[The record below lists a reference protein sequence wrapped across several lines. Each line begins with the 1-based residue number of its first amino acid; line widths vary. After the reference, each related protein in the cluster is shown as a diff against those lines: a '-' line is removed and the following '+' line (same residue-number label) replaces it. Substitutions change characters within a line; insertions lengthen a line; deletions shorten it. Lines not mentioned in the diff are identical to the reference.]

1 MHMIMTDSLT
11 RVGENIGISKSKTV
25 FKIQRNGGMPSVNLI
40 RLREAFCF
48 PLSGFMIGS
57 ILGLLC
63 FFLFLMILIT
73 AQSSTVTEHNY
84 SIYYVISR
92 LLSLY

>member
-1 MHMIMTDSLT
+1 
-11 RVGENIGISKSKTV
+11 
-25 FKIQRNGGMPSVNLI
+25 MPSVNLI
-40 RLREAFCF
+40 RLREAFSV
-48 PLSGFMIGS
+48 PLRGFVIGS
-57 ILGLLC
+57 ILGLLR

-92 LLSLY
+92 LLSLYLYLTCRLSCGFF